1 VHPRAR
7 GDERDAVW
15 NNYRIIGIGHA
26 SESVRKSKGMSDRVS
41 DEDFSYIHAQV
52 RRFIRHDVGGAL
64 VRDQRAARPGPQA

>member
-1 VHPRAR
+1 
-7 GDERDAVW
+7 
-15 NNYRIIGIGHA
+15 
-26 SESVRKSKGMSDRVS
+26 MSDRVS